1 MANFERI
8 ESSRDTMFTLSIENQ
23 EAQTALELAESERAQ
38 QLETLRKGHEQAISE
53 LEQKF
58 QSDSHNQKDL
68 SAQISALKLS
78 EDANRKALEEQFDA
92 EKKQLIAKQETLKE
106 EYKTMKQTF
115 EEELLAAEASQRERD
130 ITIQKLQAT
139 VASNEQA
146 LAAIKEDLQKTTNE
160 RNHFQTQHKT
170 LLDRVS
176 NMKST
181 LGTKL
186 QADMVT
192 HYLFLTERT

>member
-1 MANFERI
+1 MI
-8 ESSRDTMFTLSIENQ
+8 LCTIENQ
-23 EAQTALELAESERAQ
+23 EAQAALELAESEKTQ
-38 QLETLRKGHEQAISE
+38 QLESLRKSHEQAISE

-58 QSDSHNQKDL
+58 QGDSHNQQDL
-68 SAQISALKLS
+68 SAQINALKLS
-78 EDANRKALEEQFDA
+78 AEESRKTLEEQFEA
-92 EKKQLIAKQETLKE
+92 EKKQLIAKQENLKE
-106 EYKTMKQTF
+106 EYNTMKQTF
-115 EEELLAAEASQRERD
+115 QEELLAAEASQRERD
-130 ITIQKLQAT
+130 TTIQKLQAT
-139 VASNEQA
+139 VASNEQV
-146 LAAIKEDLQKTTNE
+146 LATIKEVLQKTTNE

-192 HYLFLTERT
+192 HLISSAMVITRPYRIYNISQY